1 MLNLCLVVITGQFVE
16 TKEREKLKMKME
28 RKLSGSASTLNS
40 SATSIY
46 SMSIYRQIL
55 RSLAHFHRRAKR
67 RFERSYRA
75 YQAQKV
81 MKNMDKPAAAGAR
94 IGRQNSRGSVVD
106 FSMSE
111 KEFAKKRIK
120 APECQ
125 TPKCCL
131 SLQQYI
137 HNLVEHQHFQTAM
150 LVAIMINTLTMAIE
164 HHNQVINS
172 S

>member
-1 MLNLCLVVITGQFVE
+1 
-16 TKEREKLKMKME
+16 
-28 RKLSGSASTLNS
+28 
-40 SATSIY
+40 
-46 SMSIYRQIL
+46 
-55 RSLAHFHRRAKR
+55 
-67 RFERSYRA
+67 
-75 YQAQKV
+75 
-81 MKNMDKPAAAGAR
+81 MDKPAAAGAR

-131 SLQQYI
+131 SLQQHI